1 MTVRTHA
8 AMTFSR
14 REAGQ
19 VPTDGVPPICIARRL
34 ARGAVLALAMLV
46 LPGTLVRAQGVPI
59 RDLVIG
65 EQSVPVRLVGYGL
78 VTGLSGTGDA
88 TFSGRNSAHTVQSIA
103 NLLKRFD
110 ISVPPELLRTRNVAA
125 VLVTAE
131 VSPFLRAGGRFDVEV
146 ASVGDARSLRG
157 GQLWMTP
164 LIAEVGGD
172 AFATAQ
178 GPLVIEDN
186 LSSVRRRYSVNEGS
200 GRIPSGGIVQVD
212 LPHPAQAAAGR
223 LLLREPDIGTAS
235 RIAAVIDS
243 VVGEG
248 TAKVEDPGSV
258 ALTLK
263 DEDGVATLAKI
274 RELRVEP
281 TRMGRIIV
289 DSRLGTIVAGGELT
303 VGPGVVSVGGVTL
316 SIGAAPADTTQQQLP
331 GGAIRLRTGSTVQEL
346 AVALQAVRLPAQ
358 QIAQIFEALRQA
370 GAITAEVLTR

>member
-8 AMTFSR
+8 SMTFSR
-14 REAGQ
+14 HEAGQ

-34 ARGAVLALAMLV
+34 ARGAVLTLAMLV